1 MGGVVG
7 RRWAISRAINSSGA
21 LHTGPV
27 PTRHSATT
35 YTGETRQTERGA
47 PAGGDRGTR
56 EKRSAGPAAQKRNA
70 AIFWEIVTG
79 GSSGISVSSIV
90 GMPVTK
96 SISCGFQTLVRLKSF
111 QPAQSTKKMGTL
123 MSGGVRREKTA

>member
-35 YTGETRQTERGA
+35 YTRETRQTERGA
-47 PAGGDRGTR
+47 QAGGDRGTR
-56 EKRSAGPAAQKRNA
+56 EEAERRPGRSEEERGDLLGDRDGGLLWYLGLLDRRDAGD
-70 AIFWEIVTG
+70 EVH
-79 GSSGISVSSIV
+79 
-90 GMPVTK
+90 
-96 SISCGFQTLVRLKSF
+96 LVRLPDLGALEEL
-111 QPAQSTKKMGTL
+111 PAGPKHEEDGD
-123 MSGGVRREKTA
+123 VDI